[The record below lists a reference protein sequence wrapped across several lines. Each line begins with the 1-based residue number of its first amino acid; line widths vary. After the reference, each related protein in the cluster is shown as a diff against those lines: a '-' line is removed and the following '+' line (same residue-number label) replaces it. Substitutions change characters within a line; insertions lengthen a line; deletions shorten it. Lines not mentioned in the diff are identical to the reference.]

1 MDMGSYWQLPVRK
14 QLLRL
19 ALITAPLL
27 TIFRLAPVVVISQD
41 QLLNLFKNDANP
53 LQLLAIAG
61 TFLTT
66 SILIMWLTNIW
77 LFTREL
83 DSDSTPITATK
94 RIQPYLW
101 SFFIAFSMLIVPITL
116 DHLLVEPLPFKRND
130 EVEYFFPFLGILA
143 NNAVILLIINLVL
156 TRVSESR
163 LSMTN
168 MQLEVNHL
176 MAQQAQL
183 KHQLQ
188 PHFLFN
194 ALYTLQLLIGKEPDQ
209 AKDYLQ
215 RLSGFLRT
223 SVQHARR
230 NTATINEELKFC
242 EDYLS
247 LQKVRFGDG
256 LQLEISSSELQEMP
270 GELPIF
276 TLQMLA
282 ENAIKH
288 NAFDAEQPLRIR
300 IVPTDDGQILVENNV
315 RPKTYAAESDKGFG
329 LPNLTERFRLLSQQE
344 PRIVSLEMDQLF
356 RVYVPILST

>member
-1 MDMGSYWQLPVRK
+1 MGSYWQLPVRR

-27 TIFRLAPVVVISQD
+27 TIFRLAPMAVLTQD
-41 QLLNLFKNDANP
+41 HFFELFLNDTDPLHLF
-53 LQLLAIAG
+53 AIAG
-61 TFLTT
+61 TFLTG
-66 SILIMWLTNIW
+66 SIIIMWLTNIW
-77 LFTREL
+77 LFTRGL
-83 DSDSTPITATK
+83 DGESTAVTETK
-94 RIQPYLW
+94 RAQPYLW
-101 SFFIAFSMLIVPITL
+101 SFLIAFSMLIVPITL
-116 DHLLVEPLPFKRND
+116 DHFVDQPLPFKRDD
-130 EVEYFFPFLGILA
+130 EVEYLFPILGILA

-156 TRVSESR
+156 TRFNENR

-168 MQLEVNHL
+168 MQLEVNNL

-194 ALYTLQLLIGKEPDQ
+194 ALYTLQLLIGKEPEQ
-209 AKDYLQ
+209 AKGYLQ

-230 NTATINEELKFC
+230 NTASISEELKFC

-256 LQLEISSSELQEMP
+256 LQLEISSSELQGTP

-300 IVPTDDGQILVENNV
+300 IVPTEDGQILVENNV
-315 RPKTYAAESDKGFG
+315 RPKAYVADSDNGFG
-329 LPNLTERFRLLSQQE
+329 LPNLTERFRLLSQLE
-344 PRIVSLEMDQLF
+344 PRIVSVEMDALF